1 MRRIPVR
8 DLLLVR
14 LILEEKSPGGIVIPT
29 TVQGET
35 AIGEV
40 IDKGGGKVSQNGET
54 IPMCVSRRDKIEFSK
69 HGMIKTQSEGEDL
82 YLIREDSIICVIM
95 D

>member
-1 MRRIPVR
+1 MRRHTR
-8 DLLLVR
+8 DLRSLSNKV
-14 LILEEKSPGGIVIPT
+14 VIAQWSKLT
-29 TVQGET
+29 ITVQGET